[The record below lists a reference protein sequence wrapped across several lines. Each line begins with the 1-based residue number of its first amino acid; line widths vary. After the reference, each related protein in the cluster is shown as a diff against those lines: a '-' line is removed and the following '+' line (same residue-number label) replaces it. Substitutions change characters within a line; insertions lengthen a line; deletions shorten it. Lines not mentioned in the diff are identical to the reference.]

1 MAPASG
7 YGNGDRETANRVVK
21 KQLSNIIQI
30 ALPLALGIFL
40 IWYTYTKFS
49 PEQLR
54 QLKQNFLKADYF
66 YIWISMFFGILSHF
80 SRAYRWN
87 YLLEPL
93 GYRARIP
100 NSFMAVSIGYLLNFA
115 IPRSG
120 EVSRAVV
127 INKYDKVPFEKA
139 FGTIVAE
146 RIADLFIS
154 VCILFIAF
162 FLQFDTLWS
171 LLNTHNINP
180 EKLVILGIAGIL
192 LAALFWIYLRR
203 TRSAIGEKIKNFI
216 KGLKEGVFSILSM
229 KKKWAFI
236 AHTLFIWLMYVLMFH
251 ICIYAFPET
260 QSITFSQSLS
270 LFVVGSFTIAFTNGG
285 FGTYPFLIAE
295 AILLYG
301 VAYTVG
307 TSFGWIVWL
316 SQTAVIVFLGIM
328 SFLLLPL
335 YNKNN

>member
-1 MAPASG
+1 M
-7 YGNGDRETANRVVK
+7 K
-21 KQLSNIIQI
+21 KKLSKIIQI
-30 ALPLALGIFL
+30 VLPLALGLFL
-40 IWYTYTKFS
+40 IWYTYNKFS
-49 PEQLR
+49 QE
-54 QLKQNFLKADYF
+54 QLKQLKENFLKADYL
-66 YIWISMFFGILSHF
+66 YIWISMLFGALSHF

-87 YLLEPL
+87 YLLEPM
-93 GYRARIP
+93 GYRARLP

-120 EVSRAVV
+120 EVSRALI

-154 VCILFIAF
+154 VCILFAAL
-162 FLQFDTLWS
+162 FLQFDTLWG
-171 LLNTHNINP
+171 LMDTHNINA
-180 EKLVILGIAGIL
+180 EKLAIPGIAGVVVV
-192 LAALFWIYLRR
+192 LFIWIYLRR
-203 TRSAIGEKIKNFI
+203 TRSAFGQKIRKFVN
-216 KGLKEGVFSILSM
+216 GLKEGVLSILSM
-229 KKKWAFI
+229 KKKWSFI
-236 AHTLFIWLMYVLMFH
+236 AHTVFIWTMYVFMFY
-251 ICIYAFPET
+251 ICIFAFPET
-260 QSITFSQSLS
+260 QTITFSQTLS

-301 VAYTVG
+301 IDYTVG

-316 SQTAVIVFLGIM
+316 SQTAVIAFLGTA
-328 SFLLLPL
+328 SFLFLPV

>member
-1 MAPASG
+1 M
-7 YGNGDRETANRVVK
+7 K
-21 KQLSNIIQI
+21 KKLSKIIQI
-30 ALPLALGIFL
+30 VLPLALGLFL
-40 IWYTYTKFS
+40 IWYTYTKFT
-49 PEQLR
+49 PEQLD
-54 QLKQNFLKADYF
+54 QLKDNFLKADYL
-66 YIWISMFFGILSHF
+66 YIWISMIFGALSHF

-93 GYRARIP
+93 GHRARLA

-120 EVSRAVV
+120 EVSRALV
-127 INKYDKVPFEKA
+127 ITKYDKVPFEKA

-154 VCILFIAF
+154 VCILFIALS
-162 FLQFDTLWS
+162 LQFDTLWG
-171 LLNTHNINP
+171 LMDTHHINTG
-180 EKLVILGIAGIL
+180 KLILLGIAGIL
-192 LAALFWIYLRR
+192 VLLLFWIYLKR
-203 TRSAIGEKIKNFI
+203 TRSAFGIRIKNFAH
-216 KGLKEGVFSILSM
+216 GLKDGVLSILSM

-236 AHTLFIWLMYVLMFH
+236 GHTLFIWIMYVLMFY
-251 ICIYAFPET
+251 ICIFAFPET
-260 QSITFSQSLS
+260 KAITFSQALS

-301 VAYTVG
+301 VDYTVG

-316 SQTAVIVFLGIM
+316 SQTAVIVFLGLV
-328 SFLLLPL
+328 SFLLLPW
-335 YNKNN
+335 YNRTR

>member
-1 MAPASG
+1 M
-7 YGNGDRETANRVVK
+7 K
-21 KQLSNIIQI
+21 KKLSKIIQI
-30 ALPLALGIFL
+30 VLPLALGLFL
-40 IWYTYTKFS
+40 IWYTYNKFS
-49 PEQLR
+49 PEQLK
-54 QLKQNFLKADYF
+54 QLKENFLKADYL
-66 YIWISMFFGILSHF
+66 YIWISMLFGALSHF

-87 YLLEPL
+87 YLLEPM
-93 GYRARIP
+93 GYRARLP

-120 EVSRAVV
+120 EVSRALV

-154 VCILFIAF
+154 VCILFVALL
-162 FLQFDTLWS
+162 LQFDTLWG
-171 LLNTHNINP
+171 LMDTHNINAQ
-180 EKLVILGIAGIL
+180 KLAILGVAGIAMAL
-192 LAALFWIYLRR
+192 LFWIYLRR
-203 TRSAIGEKIKNFI
+203 TRSALGQKIRKFI
-216 KGLKEGVFSILSM
+216 SGLKEGVLSILSM

-236 AHTLFIWLMYVLMFH
+236 THTVFIWTMYVLMFY
-251 ICIYAFPET
+251 ICIFAFPET
-260 QSITFSQSLS
+260 QTITFSQTLS

-301 VAYTVG
+301 VDYTVG

-316 SQTAVIVFLGIM
+316 SQTAVIAILGVT
-328 SFLLLPL
+328 SFLFLPV

>member
-1 MAPASG
+1 M
-7 YGNGDRETANRVVK
+7 K
-21 KQLSNIIQI
+21 KKLSKIIQI
-30 ALPLALGIFL
+30 VLPLALGLFL
-40 IWYTYTKFS
+40 IWYTYNKFS
-49 PEQLR
+49 PD
-54 QLKQNFLKADYF
+54 QLKQLKENFLKADYL
-66 YIWISMFFGILSHF
+66 YIWISMLFGALSHF

-87 YLLEPL
+87 YLLEPI
-93 GYRARIP
+93 GYRARLP

-120 EVSRAVV
+120 EVSRALV

-154 VCILFIAF
+154 VCILFAAL
-162 FLQFDTLWS
+162 FLQFDTLWG
-171 LLNTHNINP
+171 LMDTHNINP
-180 EKLVILGIAGIL
+180 EKLAVFGAAGIIMVL
-192 LAALFWIYLRR
+192 LFWIYLRR
-203 TRSAIGEKIKNFI
+203 TRSALGQKIRNFI
-216 KGLKEGVFSILSM
+216 NGLKEGMLSILSM

-236 AHTLFIWLMYVLMFH
+236 AHTIFIWTMYVLMFY
-251 ICIYAFPET
+251 ICIFAFPET
-260 QSITFSQSLS
+260 QTITFSQTLS

-301 VAYTVG
+301 VDYTVG

-316 SQTAVIVFLGIM
+316 SQTAVIVFLGII
-328 SFLLLPL
+328 SFLVLPI
-335 YNKNN
+335 YNKSN

>member
-1 MAPASG
+1 M
-7 YGNGDRETANRVVK
+7 K
-21 KQLSNIIQI
+21 KKLSKTIQI
-30 ALPLALGIFL
+30 VLPLALGVFL
-40 IWYTYTKFS
+40 IWYTYTKFT
-49 PEQLR
+49 PEQLK
-54 QLKQNFLKADYF
+54 QLKENFLKADYL
-66 YIWISMFFGILSHF
+66 YIWISMIFGMLSHF

-93 GYRARIP
+93 GHRARVP

-154 VCILFIAF
+154 VCILFLAL
-162 FLQFDTLWS
+162 FLQFDTLWG
-171 LLNTHNINP
+171 LLNTHNINAG
-180 EKLVILGIAGIL
+180 KLLIIGAAGIL
-192 LAALFWIYLRR
+192 FASLFWIYLRR
-203 TRSAIGEKIKNFI
+203 TRSALGQKIKNFV
-216 KGLKEGVFSILSM
+216 KGLKEGMLSILSM
-229 KKKWAFI
+229 KKKWLFI
-236 AHTLFIWLMYVLMFH
+236 AHTLFIWIMYVLMFH

-301 VAYTVG
+301 IDYTVG

-316 SQTAVIVFLGIM
+316 SQTAVIVFLGVI
-328 SFLLLPL
+328 SFLFLPV

>member
-1 MAPASG
+1 M
-7 YGNGDRETANRVVK
+7 K
-21 KQLSNIIQI
+21 KKLSKIIQI
-30 ALPLALGIFL
+30 VLPLALGLFL
-40 IWYTYTKFS
+40 IWYTYNKFS
-49 PEQLR
+49 PD
-54 QLKQNFLKADYF
+54 QLKQLKENFLKADYL
-66 YIWISMFFGILSHF
+66 YIWISMLFGALSHF

-87 YLLEPL
+87 YLLEPM
-93 GYRARIP
+93 GYRARLP

-120 EVSRAVV
+120 EVSRALV

-154 VCILFIAF
+154 VCILFAAL
-162 FLQFDTLWS
+162 FLQFDTLWG
-171 LLNTHNINP
+171 LMDTHNINP
-180 EKLVILGIAGIL
+180 EKLAVFGAAGIIMVL
-192 LAALFWIYLRR
+192 LFWIYLKR
-203 TRSAIGEKIKNFI
+203 TRSALGQKIRNFI
-216 KGLKEGVFSILSM
+216 NGLKEGMLSILSM

-236 AHTLFIWLMYVLMFH
+236 AHTIFIWTMYVLMFY
-251 ICIYAFPET
+251 ICIFAFPET
-260 QSITFSQSLS
+260 QTITFSQTLS

-301 VAYTVG
+301 VDYTVG

-316 SQTAVIVFLGIM
+316 SQTSVIVFLGII
-328 SFLLLPL
+328 SFLVLPL
-335 YNKNN
+335 YNKSN